1 MNIHEHQAK
10 DLLRGLGVDV
20 LDGVVCFKPEE
31 AEAAFKKLG
40 TPVCAVK
47 SQIHAGGRGKGKAV
61 EPDKLDQKKYDPKT
75 GTYSGPGIVS
85 DKGVVIVKSAAE
97 AKQAAGNLLGK
108 VLVTKQTG
116 ANGKV
121 VKRIYVEAGCKADRE
136 YYASV
141 LLDRAVGLP
150 LLMVSPEGGMD
161 IEEVAEKH
169 PEKILKLHFDP
180 REGLWPSQARRAA
193 FFLRLEGDAFKS
205 GVKLLTGLCQACVK
219 LDCAMLE
226 INPLAV
232 AGTRVFCMDAK
243 ISFDDNA
250 LFRQPKAEELRD
262 LNEEDPNE
270 TEAKKHDLSYIAL
283 DGNVGCLVNGA
294 GLAMATMDVIKLVG
308 GSPANFLD
316 VGGGAS
322 KEKVSAA
329 FKIILNDPK
338 VKAILVNIFGGIMR
352 CDVIAEGVIA
362 AVKEVNLKVPLVVRL
377 EGNQVERGKQLLSE
391 SGLPIQTADSLS
403 EAAKKVVAAIR

>member
-10 DLLRGLGVDV
+10 ALLKELGVDV
-20 LDGVVCFKPEE
+20 LEGIVCFTPEE
-31 AEAAFKKLG
+31 AEAAFTKLG

-61 EPDKLDQKKYDPKT
+61 APGKLDASKYDAKT
-75 GTYSGPGIVS
+75 GDYSGPGVTS
-85 DKGVVIVKSAAE
+85 ERGVVIVKSAAD
-97 AKQAAGNLLGK
+97 AKKTAAGLLGN

-116 ANGKV
+116 AAGKV
-121 VKRIYVEAGCKADRE
+121 VKRIYVEAGCKPDKE
-136 YYASV
+136 FYASV
-141 LLDRAVGLP
+141 LLDRSVGLP
-150 LLMVSPEGGMD
+150 ILMISPEGGMD
-161 IEEVAEKH
+161 IEEVAEHH
-169 PEKILKLHFDP
+169 PEKILKIHFDP
-180 REGLWPSQARRAA
+180 NEGLWPNQASRAA
-193 FFLRLEGDAFKS
+193 YFLGLTGDAFKS
-205 GVKLLTGLCQACVK
+205 GAKLLRSLCSAYGK
-219 LDCAMLE
+219 LDAAMLE

-232 AGTRVFCMDAK
+232 AGNRVFCMDAK
-243 ISFDDNA
+243 LSYDDNA
-250 LFRQPKAEELRD
+250 LFRQKKAEELRD
-262 LNEEDPNE
+262 INEEDPNE
-270 TEAKKHDLSYIAL
+270 TEAKKYDLSYIAL
-283 DGNVGCLVNGA
+283 DGSVGCLVNGA
-294 GLAMATMDVIKLVG
+294 GLAMATMDVIKLFG

-322 KEKVSAA
+322 KEKVAAA

-377 EGNQVERGKQLLSE
+377 EGNQVERGKQLLKD

-403 EAAKKVVAAIR
+403 EAAQKVVASVK